1 MAEVS
6 GPAQSARRAK
16 GDVPQLVVDP
26 DAVVLDPEKIIVKQT
41 RDGGYFCLGIGP
53 SAEFLRAIDEDDRFN
68 EAIDKAAVALSKLS
82 APIASNPDPFL
93 RRLGV
98 AVALAK
104 DYDPDQ
110 PRDDH
115 GRWTDEGGGAPG
127 GAAVAFVSRS
137 VVEVP
142 ELVPALQR
150 LAVWLLSRA
159 PEVGGAVAVFR
170 ILFIPSNRS
179 LISEGTVPDA
189 PDLGYKFDE
198 GAGSLTL
205 TRTNADG
212 SKDVLFSG
220 NRGPDGLFRDKDG
233 NVVGRYLGGSA
244 VVVDTNAV
252 PGYRSRSSAQPKLDE
267 DEDASPQPNIPAAND
282 NAPKLCP
289 DPSLDRF
296 RGELDPDKND
306 VLYQGFIGEQVNGFP
321 WPRGFGISM
330 LNPTTGDTVV
340 FDNCQITTGIMIEA
354 KSTGYAEKLE
364 DWLENG
370 RAVPWKFMEEEMLGQ
385 AERQL
390 EAAGGRPIEWH
401 FAEKE
406 VADYIR
412 ELFARERPGITVIYT
427 PPPEGLLHKWLV
439 DMSALQS
446 PLGI

>member
-16 GDVPQLVVDP
+16 GDVPQLVIDP
-26 DAVVLDPEKIIVKQT
+26 DAVVLDPKKIIVKHT
-41 RDGGYFCLGIGP
+41 DDGGYFCLGIGP

-68 EAIDKAAVALSKLS
+68 EAIDKAAVALSKLG

-115 GRWTDEGGGAPG
+115 GRWTSDGGGAAG
-127 GAAVAFVSRS
+127 GAAAAFVSRS

-142 ELVPALQR
+142 ELVPALRALATR
-150 LAVWLLSRA
+150 L
-159 PEVGGAVAVFR
+159 VGGPVSGAVAFFGT
-170 ILFIPSNRS
+170 LFIPTNRS
-179 LISEGTVPDA
+179 LISEGTVSDA
-189 PDLGYKFDE
+189 PDLGYKFDQ

-212 SKDVLFSG
+212 SKEVLFSG

-244 VVVDTNAV
+244 VVVDTSAV
-252 PGYRSRSSAQPKLDE
+252 PGYRSRSSAQPQVDE
-267 DEDASPQPNIPAAND
+267 DQDASPQPDIPAAND

-289 DPSLDRF
+289 DPSRDRF
-296 RGELDPDKND
+296 RGKLDPDKND

-321 WPRGFGISM
+321 WPPGFGISM
-330 LNPTTGDTVV
+330 LNPTTGKTVV

-354 KSTGYAEKLE
+354 KSTGYADMLE
-364 DWLENG
+364 DWRENG
-370 RAVPWKFMEEEMLGQ
+370 RLFPWKGVELKMLNQ
-385 AERQL
+385 AESQL

-406 VADYIR
+406 VADYVR

-427 PPPEGLLHKWLV
+427 PAPVGLLSKGSQDTDFGAYAVSHR
-439 DMSALQS
+439 
-446 PLGI
+446 